1 MVGTS
6 TLGAEIAAA
15 RLMAPFFGASTIV
28 WANTIAVVLVAL
40 SIGYWFGGRMAD
52 RRPDIRSLCLLVLVA
67 SVLLGLVPIVAQ
79 PFLSLSVE
87 AFDDVS
93 LGAGFGSLL
102 GVLALVAIPVL
113 MLGAV
118 SPWAIRLKLERIED
132 SGETAGRMYA
142 ISTVGS
148 LLGTFLSALLLIPL
162 VGTQRTFL
170 VFALALAVVATLG
183 LGKRWAIVPLGVAAA
198 LALPIGTVKAS
209 GDGKVIHETDTEY
222 QYARV
227 IDHAGG
233 ERTLELNEGQAIHSL
248 YRPDTVLTDGYWD
261 GFLVAPFAVRRD
273 PPRRVAMLGFAG
285 GTVAR
290 AYARYFPDAR
300 IDGVEIDKELFDIG
314 RRYFGLRAR
323 PQLHEYGEDARPFLR
338 RIDARYDV
346 IYLDTY
352 RQPYIPFY
360 LSTKEFFKLARS
372 RLAPGGV
379 VVVNLGHPEGSDEL
393 EKVLSATMG
402 TAFTHVVRDP
412 MEPTN
417 TILMASRVPITRANL
432 LAASRSLPED
442 LRPLAQR
449 SAARLAPRLRGGTVY
464 TDDKAPVEW
473 LVDKSIV
480 EYAAGGG

>member
-1 MVGTS
+1 
-6 TLGAEIAAA
+6 
-15 RLMAPFFGASTIV
+15 MAPFFGASTIV

-40 SIGYWFGGRMAD
+40 SVGYWFGGRMAD
-52 RRPDIRSLCLLVLVA
+52 RRPDLRSLCLLVLVA

-79 PFLSLSVE
+79 PFLSLSVS
-87 AFDDVS
+87 AFDDLS

-170 VFALALAVVATLG
+170 VFALALAVVASLG
-183 LGKRWAIVPLGVAAA
+183 LGRRWAIVPLGVAAL

-209 GDGKVIHETDTEY
+209 GEGKVIHETDTEY

-227 IDHAGG
+227 IDHANG

-248 YRPDTVLTDGYWD
+248 YRPGTVLTDGYWD
-261 GFLVAPFAVRRD
+261 GFLVAPFAVRRT

-300 IDGVEIDKELFDIG
+300 IDGVEIDSELFDIG
-314 RRYFGLRAR
+314 RRYFGLRPR

-360 LSTKEFFKLARS
+360 LSTREFFELARA

-379 VVVNLGHPEGSDEL
+379 VVVNLGHPEGSDAL

-402 TAFTHVVRDP
+402 TAFTHIARDP

-417 TILMASRVPITRANL
+417 TILMASQVPITRANL
-432 LAASRSLPED
+432 LAASRDLPED

-449 SAARLAPRLRGGTVY
+449 SSARLAPRLRGGAVY

-480 EYAAGGG
+480 EYAAGGGG